1 MDGGFLS
8 RITGTIASAG
18 STFFL
23 DASQRYA
30 GRESPAIPAMEAR
43 PGWHGSIPL
52 IGLLWIP
59 TGFFSLPMREIIVS
73 VWWICETEH
82 PYRRWKQGTRY
93 VDARSSPLDAR
104 FNIPAGLAYQD
115 GRLYVADYA
124 NNAIREI
131 LLGRPIC

>member
-1 MDGGFLS
+1 MRDGRARLFRRWRPAGLARLDSPYWVVVDSDRFLF
-8 RITGTIASAG
+8 IADAG
-18 STFFL
+18 NHCIRMVDL
-23 DASQRYA
+23 RD
-30 GRESPAIPAMEAR
+30 
-43 PGWHGSIPL
+43 GSIHTVAGNKEP
-52 IGLLWIP
+52 G
-59 TGFFSLPMREIIVS
+59 
-73 VWWICETEH
+73 
-82 PYRRWKQGTRY
+82 Y

>member
-1 MDGGFLS
+1 MVDL
-8 RITGTIASAG
+8 R
-18 STFFL
+18 
-23 DASQRYA
+23 D
-30 GRESPAIPAMEAR
+30 
-43 PGWHGSIPL
+43 GSIHTVAGNKEP
-52 IGLLWIP
+52 G
-59 TGFFSLPMREIIVS
+59 
-73 VWWICETEH
+73 
-82 PYRRWKQGTRY
+82 Y